1 MKFNW
6 KTCLTVETS
15 WLPIHE
21 TPGDIYH
28 QTGDM
33 INDSYARFL
42 TFKQQ
47 SQESVIK
54 KEAEILLS
62 TRIVLHTKCQNIT
75 I

>member
-1 MKFNW
+1 
-6 KTCLTVETS
+6 
-15 WLPIHE
+15 
-21 TPGDIYH
+21 
-28 QTGDM
+28 M

-54 KEAEILLS
+54 KEAETLPS